1 MLGYSGIFGYN
12 NSGFSSSLYSS
23 ISQMSSV
30 RSGAYSKALKAYYA
44 KNSTA
49 SVTKTQKNSGKN
61 SSRAINSLNN
71 PLNTDLGSVQKES
84 KELVSSAGNLL
95 NRGKNSMFYDEKHYD
110 PHAAYKAVNEFVT
123 NYNETV
129 DAAGKAG
136 NANIKTV
143 SDSMVRMT
151 GNMRGSLAKV
161 GVTVGQDRKLSI
173 NETDFKNADLKNV
186 RATFGSNSSYAKMIM
201 SSASRIE
208 SASEQQSMINT
219 GIYGRQGL
227 YNNLYAGFSFNGWF

>member
-1 MLGYSGIFGYN
+1 M
-12 NSGFSSSLYSS
+12 
-23 ISQMSSV
+23 
-30 RSGAYSKALKAYYA
+30 
-44 KNSTA
+44 
-49 SVTKTQKNSGKN
+49 
-61 SSRAINSLNN
+61 
-71 PLNTDLGSVQKES
+71 QKES
-84 KELVSSAGNLL
+84 KEIVTSAGNLL
-95 NRGKNSMFYDEKHYD
+95 NRGKNSLFYDEKSYD
-110 PHAAYKAVNEFVT
+110 SDAAYKAVNEFVT

-129 DAAGKAG
+129 DAAEKAG

-161 GVTVGQDRKLSI
+161 GVTVGQDGKLSI

-186 RATFGSNSSYAKMIM
+186 RTTFGSNSSYAKMIM

-227 YNNLYAGFSFNGWF
+227 YNNLFAGSSFSGWF